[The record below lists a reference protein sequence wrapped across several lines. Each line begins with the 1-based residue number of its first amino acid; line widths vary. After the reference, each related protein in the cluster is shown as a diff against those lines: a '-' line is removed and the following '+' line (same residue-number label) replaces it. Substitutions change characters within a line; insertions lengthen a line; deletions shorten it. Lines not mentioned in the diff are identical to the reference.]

1 MKINTYK
8 LEEEDR
14 YVDFR
19 SYIGGVYFGDP
30 CYVVPG
36 WDDDVDLWD
45 QLCNKMFVPV
55 TRKHPETGEEF
66 TYQEES
72 FDGKNNIRVVDV
84 HRKMDEPP
92 GRFYMWNTA
101 YGDGS
106 YPITFND
113 RKVADVGVDAGCLSI
128 IPMNL
133 INKWGKEA
141 DAKSDGYVYEGPGLH
156 GFLAVEE
163 GDMRWNRWDVLT
175 GDNSQEDEDGDH
187 WAEQDAEMYWNE

>member
-8 LEEEDR
+8 LEEEER

-45 QLCNKMFVPV
+45 QLCDKMFEPV
-55 TRKHPETGEEF
+55 IHFEKNGEK
-66 TYQEES
+66 TTSREES
-72 FDGKNNIRVVDV
+72 FDGKNNIRVVDI

-101 YGDGS
+101 YGDGG

-113 RKVADVGVDAGCLSI
+113 QKVADVGVDAGCLSI
-128 IPMNL
+128 VPMNL
-133 INKWGKEA
+133 INKWGKESA
-141 DAKSDGYVYEGPGLH
+141 AKDLGYVYEGPGLH

-163 GDMRWNRWDVLT
+163 GDMRWNRWDILT
-175 GDNSQEDEDGDH
+175 GYNSQEDDGWDDG
-187 WAEQDAEMYWNE
+187 WAGYDKENN